1 MMIYSSCLLANVM
14 SRLEEKFSEGGRN
27 NNLRAKRQKED
38 QKVDRR
44 RFEHNSLWKRVK
56 IDIGNKLGCMM
67 VLIFP

>member
-1 MMIYSSCLLANVM
+1 M

-56 IDIGNKLGCMM
+56 IDIGNKLGCMK